1 MSIFRKNNRKKNRK
15 LPTVPLSTLET
26 ETEEGKILEYQIPGP
41 PEEEP
46 HYTHYLTPGAPEVGF
61 FQLLWAFPKVKVS
74 PLFSM
79 YVNNLL
85 GWEGQE
91 LIKRI
96 NEWLTSI
103 SKYFEFIVG
112 IAKDREEYTSKTEWG
127 YVPFFPME
135 RANVEALRT
144 TVTEKAKE
152 IADEF
157 ESLYDQHKNDLK
169 KVNELLFLVDEFLS
183 LPEQD
188 ETVNKVFSTSF
199 DLGILK
205 DGEPET
211 DIVRV
216 DPLKKDL
223 VGAFVGIKV
232 KLTNAKSELSKKE
245 SEVQKELEE
254 YVEALQKG
262 KEEIEKLYAKYGPEK
277 FRSLTPEEFLE
288 YIKRLQKK
296 WNVKSFL
303 RKLSSFVREKYTDYN
318 FWKYT
323 DRCVD
328 RLAKLD
334 DDPFI
339 FGIQFGELFRKDSS
353 LDDIIYRN
361 LFIKLFN
368 EFLQE
373 ELDK

>member
-1 MSIFRKNNRKKNRK
+1 MSIFRKNNRE

-26 ETEEGKILEYQIPGP
+26 TTEEGKTLEYQISGP

-46 HYTHYLTPGAPEVGF
+46 HYTHYLTPEVGF
-61 FQLLWAFPKVKVS
+61 FQLLKVFPKVKVS
-74 PLFSM
+74 PLFSV
-79 YVNNLL
+79 YKRLVTNLL
-85 GWEGQE
+85 DEDGQG
-91 LIKRI
+91 LIVKI
-96 NEWLTSI
+96 NEWLSSI
-103 SKYFEFIVG
+103 SKYFEFIMG
-112 IAKDREEYTSKTEWG
+112 IAEDREEYTSKTEWG

-157 ESLYDQHKNDLK
+157 ELLCEKYKGAPEK
-169 KVNELLFLVDEFLS
+169 INELSFLVDEFLS

-205 DGEPET
+205 GGEPGT
-211 DIVRV
+211 DVVRV

-232 KLTNAKSELSKKE
+232 KLANAKSELGEKF
-245 SEVQKELEE
+245 EE
-254 YVEALQKG
+254 HVETLQEK
-262 KEEIEKLYAKYGPEK
+262 KEEIEKLYAKYGPKK

-296 WNVKSFL
+296 WNVKSSL

-323 DRCVD
+323 DRYVD

-361 LFIKLFN
+361 LFIKLFS